1 MLILMVGCK
10 SEPSSSSA
18 TTTTGESFT
27 VVSHLASEPS
37 MLNPYLSTSSYNRQ
51 VFQNIFS
58 NLVHYDTRTLEL
70 APMLVKEIPKA
81 QSITEGEHAGK
92 VSLTYEIH
100 DNAVWSN
107 GTPVTGHD
115 VDFTL
120 KAILNPKVPAPA
132 YRAVAASFF
141 DINIDEANPKK
152 FTLIGN
158 NYFLLDYVFTDLP
171 ILPEYVYDQ
180 KGIMK
185 NFAVSQLWNIEEA
198 TKLADSDARLE
209 EFANEFKLEKYQ
221 REKEFITGCGAYEL
235 EEWLTGQ
242 RVILKK
248 KKDWWGKDMATKYPL
263 LQANPESIIFRPI
276 KDQTTAI
283 TELKSGGLDAMT
295 VIQSQQLME
304 LKESTL
310 GQERLNFYSPLTYG
324 IYYMGINSNRPK
336 LADKRVRKA
345 IAHLI
350 DADKIISDVIYG
362 YGSRIVGPIH
372 PNRKYFNSDLKPVE
386 LNVEKA
392 IQLLKEAGWEDTN
405 SNGTVDKMIDGERTE
420 LVLDYR
426 ASSGGIGEKI
436 GLIFL
441 PNAKRAGVGINI
453 ITENYN
459 NLRKELERRDYDLFV
474 AGWNQDPSLNDLYQ
488 TWHTD
493 NDTPKGGNKFGFGTE
508 ESDDLIEKI
517 RTQMST
523 EERTKLYH
531 RVQEIIYDEQPC
543 VFLYAAKG
551 RMAINKKFE
560 YTPSTRKPGVFENEF
575 KLRE

>member
-1 MLILMVGCK
+1 
-10 SEPSSSSA
+10 
-18 TTTTGESFT
+18 
-27 VVSHLASEPS
+27 
-37 MLNPYLSTSSYNRQ
+37 
-51 VFQNIFS
+51 
-58 NLVHYDTRTLEL
+58 
-70 APMLVKEIPKA
+70 
-81 QSITEGEHAGK
+81 
-92 VSLTYEIH
+92 
-100 DNAVWSN
+100 
-107 GTPVTGHD
+107 
-115 VDFTL
+115 
-120 KAILNPKVPAPA
+120 
-132 YRAVAASFF
+132 
-141 DINIDEANPKK
+141 
-152 FTLIGN
+152 
-158 NYFLLDYVFTDLP
+158 
-171 ILPEYVYDQ
+171 
-180 KGIMK
+180 
-185 NFAVSQLWNIEEA
+185 
-198 TKLADSDARLE
+198 
-209 EFANEFKLEKYQ
+209 
-221 REKEFITGCGAYEL
+221 
-235 EEWLTGQ
+235 
-242 RVILKK
+242 
-248 KKDWWGKDMATKYPL
+248 
-263 LQANPESIIFRPI
+263 
-276 KDQTTAI
+276 
-283 TELKSGGLDAMT
+283 MT